1 MIHRVVFFALL
12 SVASAA
18 NAESVTKSQ
27 RLAADAPVPSGIKAA
42 GKRLIAVWAYTGPS
56 NSQGHLVL
64 SSTTT
69 SGKAGETRKL
79 FAQLYSGAKPKQVR
93 QVQDAVTNCKLD
105 MTASF
110 VGGSVAFDDVDGDG
124 VVEASFAYDLGC
136 DATERPTPRKLLVL
150 EGAAKHIIRGNGR
163 GKDLEGNPTGGD
175 YKSEGF
181 KGEDAL
187 ATWAYG
193 RWGALL
199 DTAAVNVDP

>member
-1 MIHRVVFFALL
+1 MTHRSLFVALL
-12 SVASAA
+12 VTAGVAH
-18 NAESVTKSQ
+18 AESPVKAQ
-27 RLAADAPVPSGIKAA
+27 RLATDAKLPAGIKPSG
-42 GKRLIAVWAYTGPS
+42 KRVIAVWSYTGPK

-64 SSTTT
+64 SSTT
-69 SGKAGETRKL
+69 SSSKAGETRKL
-79 FAQLYSGAKPKQVR
+79 FAQLYTGAKPKQVR

-110 VGGSVAFDDVDGDG
+110 VDGSIAFDDVDGDDK
-124 VVEASFAYDLGC
+124 VEASFAYDLGC

-163 GKDLEGNPTGGD
+163 GKDLDGNPTGGD

-187 ATWAYG
+187 ATWANG
-193 RWGALL
+193 RWAELL